1 MKRINISMVTVDE
14 AHCISQWGHDFRPT
28 YREIANV
35 ISNLKTRP
43 IVSAFTATAT
53 DIVRN
58 DIIDLLHLENPYVLT
73 TGFDRSNLNF
83 SVEYPSNRRK
93 FVLDFLK
100 KNSDIS
106 GIIYCLTRKTVIS
119 LFDELSALG
128 YNVSKYHGGMSESDR
143 TKSQEDFI
151 YDRTTIMV
159 ATNAFGMGI
168 DKSNIRYVIHYNMP
182 KDLESYYQEAGRA
195 GRDGDSARCILLFS
209 RADIV
214 TNKFLIEHSGIPSSK
229 INYNMEY
236 SKLNDIVD
244 YCNTDTCL
252 RKYILEYFGEIPLFD
267 NCNNCGN
274 CLSEIETTD
283 ITVDAKK
290 ILSCIKRMNEKF
302 GIGLVTDVLKGSNSF
317 KIKSM
322 KFDTLSTYGI
332 MREYSKNTIKDL
344 IYFLITES
352 YVELV
357 GNQYPILKL
366 TPNAS
371 NVLFNDE
378 KVTIKRKIEKLPEKI
393 ESDYDTRLFDLLRNI
408 RKDISVENKVPPFI
422 IFSDVS
428 LKQMATYY
436 PITKE
441 NMLNINGVGSLKFE
455 KYGDVFIEAINN
467 YVLENDIKPQDFIV
481 QPKRIKKASAPK
493 VDTAAITYDLFKKGK
508 TIKDIAEERGLK
520 VSTIE
525 GHLLKYYEMGKDV
538 NLTNYIHP
546 NFKDDIYNAIK
557 THGYTKLRVLKDAL
571 PEDVTYL
578 DIKYYIIEY
587 QKNA

>member
-1 MKRINISMVTVDE
+1 MKRINISMVTIDE

-195 GRDGDSARCILLFS
+195 GRDGDSSRCILLFS

-236 SKLNDIVD
+236 SKLNEIVD

-344 IYFLITES
+344 IYFLITE
-352 YVELV
+352 YYIELV

-393 ESDYDTRLFDLLRNI
+393 EADYDTRLFDLLRNI
-408 RKDISVENKVPPFI
+408 RKDISVKNKVPPFI

-508 TIKDIAEERGLK
+508 TIKDIAEERG
-520 VSTIE
+520 
-525 GHLLKYYEMGKDV
+525 
-538 NLTNYIHP
+538 
-546 NFKDDIYNAIK
+546 
-557 THGYTKLRVLKDAL
+557 
-571 PEDVTYL
+571 
-578 DIKYYIIEY
+578 
-587 QKNA
+587 

>member
-35 ISNLKTRP
+35 ISNLKTKP

-58 DIIDLLHLENPYVLT
+58 DIIDLLHLENLYVLT

-100 KNSDIS
+100 KNSNIS

-283 ITVDAKK
+283 ITVDARK
-290 ILSCIKRMNEKF
+290 ILSCIKRMNERF

-317 KIKSM
+317 KIKSLH
-322 KFDTLSTYGI
+322 FDTLSTYGI
-332 MREYSKNTIKDL
+332 MSEYSKNTIKDL

-366 TPNAS
+366 TQNAS
-371 NVLFNDE
+371 NVLFNNE
-378 KVTIKRKIEKLPEKI
+378 KVTIKRKIEKIPETI
-393 ESDYDTRLFDLLRNI
+393 EDEYDTKLFELLRNI
-408 RKDISVENKVPPFI
+408 RKDISIENKVPPFI
-422 IFSDVS
+422 VFSDVT

-436 PITKE
+436 PTTKE
-441 NMLNINGVGSLKFE
+441 NMFKISGVGNLKFE
-455 KYGDVFIEAINN
+455 KYGDIFIEAIHN
-467 YVLENDIKPQDFIV
+467 YVLENNIKTQDFAI
-481 QPKRIKKASAPK
+481 QATKSKKVSAPK
-493 VDTAAITYDLFKKGK
+493 IDTAAITYDLFKNGK
-508 TIKDIAEERGLK
+508 TIKDIAEERDLK

-525 GHLLKYYEMGKDV
+525 GHLLKYYEMGKDI
-538 NLTNYIHP
+538 NLSNYIHS

-557 THGYTKLRVLKDAL
+557 TYGYNKLRVLKDAL
-571 PEDVTYL
+571 PESVTYL
-578 DIKYYIIEY
+578 DIKYYVIAY
-587 QKNA
+587 KKNA

>member
-35 ISNLKTRP
+35 ISNLKTKP

-100 KNSDIS
+100 KNSNIS

-393 ESDYDTRLFDLLRNI
+393 EADYDTRLFDLLRNI
-408 RKDISVENKVPPFI
+408 RKDISVETKVPPFI

-481 QPKRIKKASAPK
+481 QPKRIKKASVPK
-493 VDTAAITYDLFKKGK
+493 VDTATITYDLFKKGK

-525 GHLLKYYEMGKDV
+525 GHLLKYYEMGKNI

-546 NFKDDIYNAIK
+546 GFKVDIYNAIK

>member
-1 MKRINISMVTVDE
+1 MKRINISMVTIDE

-100 KNSDIS
+100 KNSNIS

-283 ITVDAKK
+283 ITVNAKK

-317 KIKSM
+317 KIRSM

-344 IYFLITES
+344 IYFLITE
-352 YVELV
+352 YYIELV

-393 ESDYDTRLFDLLRNI
+393 EADYDTRLFDLLRNI

-525 GHLLKYYEMGKDV
+525 GHLLKYYEMGKNI

-546 NFKDDIYNAIK
+546 GFKVDIYNAIK

>member
-1 MKRINISMVTVDE
+1 MKRINISMVTIDE

-35 ISNLKTRP
+35 ISNLKTKP

-100 KNSDIS
+100 KNSNIS

-229 INYNMEY
+229 TNYNMEY

-393 ESDYDTRLFDLLRNI
+393 EADYDTRLFDLLRNI

-481 QPKRIKKASAPK
+481 QPKRIKKASVPK
-493 VDTAAITYDLFKKGK
+493 VDTATITYDLFKKGK

-546 NFKDDIYNAIK
+546 GFKDDIYNAIK

-571 PEDVTYL
+571 PEDVSYL